1 MDIPAFEFDTNG
13 TGRNCSQLSE
23 NQLKILAAVKLSLSS
38 FSCFPCVL
46 VFFLIIYFKRYR
58 FFVHRLALYLTSA
71 AIFYSI
77 ATALQSVPGDL
88 FGIQNH
94 HLCIAV
100 GFLSQ
105 YGSWVLLLY
114 IYWVISQLL
123 LLSVCHVSTKKAE
136 PFIVLL
142 PVLLP
147 IPISCIPFI
156 HNLYGS
162 AGAWCWIVTA
172 TADCEKVYA
181 GQIEQ
186 FVLWYGPM
194 FFASLGSVIVTLTT
208 IMVLCRGACEAT
220 PFGEEDHSSTITL
233 QAQHKQ
239 ALKETLPLL
248 AYAILFSL
256 FDWVAIA
263 SRVYYAVTD
272 GTNFPLWLVH
282 AIGDACRGLFIPI
295 AFLLHPSVLKR
306 LNCKELKKAAK
317 TWRRKHAS
325 MFSTTFFVVS
335 REHSDVSKRLVVR
348 GGDGNDENQDTGYQS
363 IVDS

>member
-1 MDIPAFEFDTNG
+1 MTSHLWHWHWVWEVNGYPCIWIWYERDWPQLLSALWKPAEDISCRQAPSLLFPASHVF
-13 TGRNCSQLSE
+13 
-23 NQLKILAAVKLSLSS
+23 LSS
-38 FSCFPCVL
+38 SWSYN
-46 VFFLIIYFKRYR
+46 YFKRYR

-194 FFASLGSVIVTLTT
+194 FLASLGSVIVTLTNH
-208 IMVLCRGACEAT
+208 GAVQRSLWDQHHPEKRIT
-220 PFGEEDHSSTITL
+220 PP
-233 QAQHKQ
+233 Q
-239 ALKETLPLL
+239 
-248 AYAILFSL
+248 
-256 FDWVAIA
+256 
-263 SRVYYAVTD
+263 
-272 GTNFPLWLVH
+272 
-282 AIGDACRGLFIPI
+282 
-295 AFLLHPSVLKR
+295 
-306 LNCKELKKAAK
+306 
-317 TWRRKHAS
+317 
-325 MFSTTFFVVS
+325 
-335 REHSDVSKRLVVR
+335 
-348 GGDGNDENQDTGYQS
+348 
-363 IVDS
+363 